1 MPHRAT
7 VETRGLRED
16 ILNRSFA
23 SMLPP
28 RNDGGIIGVMPARR
42 TQGLSADLFTT
53 AAGTRVLQPEPSDGT
68 PQVVLDPVTPPS
80 SARHV
85 LPKDLPGALARLSD
99 SELDKLVAAAID
111 EAKKRERLPL
121 NLVGNSLEADQP
133 SHNAPRERAPVRH
146 GVSPKR
152 QSNANDVPSSWTRGQ
167 LSAVRAAF
175 KAGVKPSVIARQ
187 FRVSQSDVRKVLAA
201 EARERKPSL

>member
-1 MPHRAT
+1 
-7 VETRGLRED
+7 
-16 ILNRSFA
+16 
-23 SMLPP
+23 MLPS

-42 TQGLSADLFTT
+42 TQSTDLFTT
-53 AAGTRVLQPEPSDGT
+53 PAGKRILQPEASDGA
-68 PQVVLDPVTPPS
+68 PQVVLDPDTPPS

-99 SELDKLVAAAID
+99 YELDKLVAAAIE
-111 EAKKRERLPL
+111 EAKTRERLPL
-121 NLVGNSLEADQP
+121 NFGASLLEADQP
-133 SHNAPRERAPVRH
+133 SHDAPRERALVRH

-152 QSNANDVPSSWTRGQ
+152 QSNADDVPSSWTRGQ

-187 FRVSQSDVRKVLAA
+187 FRVSQADVRKVLAA
-201 EARERKPSL
+201 EARERKSSL